1 MRSLVCRPV
10 ELYDWL
16 LFLHV
21 LSAFAL
27 VGALT
32 VFWALVVG
40 TRPAKPVLTQDAAAT
55 IVRPANVLV
64 IAGTLGTIL
73 FGIWLAIDHDDY
85 QVWDAWILASLVLW
99 AVDGWLGQ
107 EAGKAFTK
115 AMDGSLEA
123 RRRGLLFHTAA
134 SVVVLVILILMMFK
148 PGA

>member
-1 MRSLVCRPV
+1 V

-32 VFWALVVG
+32 VFWALVFA
-40 TRPAKPVLTQDAAAT
+40 TRPNAPMLSQDAAGA
-55 IVRPANVLV
+55 IARPTNVLV
-64 IAGTLGTIL
+64 IAGTVGTVI

-99 AVDGWLGQ
+99 GLSGWLGDQ
-107 EAGKAFTK
+107 SGRAFTR
-115 AMDGSLEA
+115 AMEGSLEH
-123 RRRGLLFHTAA
+123 RRRGLYLHSAA
-134 SVVVLVILILMMFK
+134 SAVVLVILILMIYK